1 MSSKYRKS
9 RSKTQ
14 TLKRLSKFKPS
25 FTPVVYGFPD
35 INECIHTTF
44 LSTYPVNIEKIK
56 EALKESGK
64 HGFHPDVNKFID
76 GQLSPI
82 RRQAARDLIEHT
94 KYITLQ
100 ETFGI
105 VEALILQVYATIDT
119 TQEVFLYCGEH
130 KKTFYFFACIAYY
143 FIQRHRLKPPIFIK
157 KISNQLID
165 RLNVDTLLIVDDA
178 SYSGFQLGGFLDG
191 MHYYAC
197 VMNERP
203 PINIEVLLVAV
214 NTMSLHILSRVTLE
228 KSSRGS
234 SLSYGPSPLHINVLD
249 AYNYNALVVDI
260 GIERYFYVNLFFNA
274 FLNNNTH
281 IALYLDYKVADSTS
295 TYKNVYLYGTIIPS
309 SYNLSDVDKIIF
321 GGGEIPY
328 MYDKVPPQVKDA
340 LYTQFIAENPT
351 YVPRATEISN
361 YKTIVYFL
369 TQKAIAMDQIDRA
382 SKPYMTFVPFIQS
395 CKKSKQ
401 LKQILKNDLL
411 KRSKYIWMMYDM
423 DVLKDFNEYTE
434 KFLTSELDAKFMQN
448 YPTLPP
454 LITDREETKEV
465 IRLLESYRC
474 PRNFYKDGYLQME

>member
-1 MSSKYRKS
+1 
-9 RSKTQ
+9 
-14 TLKRLSKFKPS
+14 
-25 FTPVVYGFPD
+25 
-35 INECIHTTF
+35 
-44 LSTYPVNIEKIK
+44 
-56 EALKESGK
+56 
-64 HGFHPDVNKFID
+64 
-76 GQLSPI
+76 
-82 RRQAARDLIEHT
+82 
-94 KYITLQ
+94 
-100 ETFGI
+100 
-105 VEALILQVYATIDT
+105 
-119 TQEVFLYCGEH
+119 
-130 KKTFYFFACIAYY
+130 
-143 FIQRHRLKPPIFIK
+143 
-157 KISNQLID
+157 
-165 RLNVDTLLIVDDA
+165 
-178 SYSGFQLGGFLDG
+178 
-191 MHYYAC
+191 
-197 VMNERP
+197 
-203 PINIEVLLVAV
+203 
-214 NTMSLHILSRVTLE
+214 MSLRILSRVTLE

-234 SLSYGPSPLHINVLD
+234 SLSHGPSPLHINVLD

-295 TYKNVYLYGTIIPS
+295 TYKNVYLYGTIIPN
-309 SYNLSDVDKIIF
+309 SYNLSDVDELIF

-328 MYDKVPPQVKDA
+328 MYFKVPPQVKDA
-340 LYTQFIAENPT
+340 LYAQFIAENPT
-351 YVPRATEISN
+351 YVVPHASELVN
-361 YKTIVYFL
+361 YKHIAYFL
-369 TQKAIAMDQIDRA
+369 MQKAMAMDQIDRA

-423 DVLKDFNEYTE
+423 DVLKDFNEDTE